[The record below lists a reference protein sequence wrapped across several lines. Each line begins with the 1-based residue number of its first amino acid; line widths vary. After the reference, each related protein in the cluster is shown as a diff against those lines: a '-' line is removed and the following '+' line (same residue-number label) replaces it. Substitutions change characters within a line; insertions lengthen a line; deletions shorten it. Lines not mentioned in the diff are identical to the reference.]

1 MEKNEKKLVTTIA
14 VSFVAGVVVT
24 LGILTFG
31 CCPSHHKAPKMM
43 PHHPPFIEM
52 NMPKAHFD
60 KGDMHGQKGDFKRH
74 HRHHRGFKG
83 KNFEPTPEMK
93 ERFAKKLGLTDE
105 QKVKL
110 DEMRK
115 ADMAKMEPLFKEM
128 ENLHQQMKEL
138 RKVNREHFESVLTDQ
153 QKEILKEMKKEH
165 LEKRSH

>member
-14 VSFVAGVVVT
+14 VSFVSGVVVT
-24 LGILTFG
+24 LGILAVG

-43 PHHPPFIEM
+43 PHHPPFVEM
-52 NMPKAHFD
+52 NMPKAQFD
-60 KGDMHGQKGDFKRH
+60 KGVPHGEKGAFKH
-74 HRHHRGFKG
+74 HRHGFKG
-83 KNFEPTPEMK
+83 KHFEPTPEMK

-105 QKVKL
+105 QKEKL

-138 RKVNREHFESVLTDQ
+138 RKVNREHFESVLTDS

-165 LEKRSH
+165 HHKRLKD